1 MENQQEQTMTAEQL
15 AERKQEMLTFYKESV
30 PYLEAQLKYEQLLL
44 EIDEARFK
52 RSSIAYQFAMMAN
65 AGKEMPEMP
74 EIDEDEDELRKVP
87 VDAPRKLK
95 KQ

>member
-1 MENQQEQTMTAEQL
+1 MENQQEQHMTAEQL

-52 RSSIAYQFAMMAN
+52 RSSIGYSCYF
-65 AGKEMPEMP
+65 
-74 EIDEDEDELRKVP
+74 
-87 VDAPRKLK
+87 
-95 KQ
+95 

>member
-1 MENQQEQTMTAEQL
+1 MENQQEQHMTAEQL
-15 AERKQEMLTFYKESV
+15 AERKQEMLSFYQDSV
-30 PYLEAQLKYEQLLL
+30 PYLEAQLKYETLLL

-65 AGKEMPEMP
+65 AGKEIPEMP
-74 EIDEDEDELRKVP
+74 ETDDEEEMS
-87 VDAPRKLK
+87 APLATPKKLK